1 MRLAFW
7 LLDINDEV
15 VDGKLEIHLWGLD
28 DEGHRVL
35 VIDRDFQPYF
45 YLTLEDGADQDGVIR
60 EIEKKASTPPIKV
73 KAIEDLLNYKLK
85 MEKSCL
91 PVATIEDRGLTQ
103 VPPGEITCLAIGP
116 APSNKLDE
124 MTGDLPLL

>member
-1 MRLAFW
+1 LKYKQAILVRVDLKMGKGKIAAQVAHAAVTGAELTRKTHRGWWRNW
-7 LLDINDEV
+7 LEEGQGKV
-15 VDGKLEIHLWGLD
+15 VL
-28 DEGHRVL
+28 
-35 VIDRDFQPYF
+35 
-45 YLTLEDGADQDGVIR
+45 
-60 EIEKKASTPPIKV
+60 KV

-85 MEKSCL
+85 AEKSCL
-91 PVATIEDRGLTQ
+91 PVTTIEDRGLTQ